1 MDQSL
6 EPNSKPDVEDAE
18 SETLEDLESHKRFLR
33 SYQSYPS
40 QPWNSETAGKLR
52 YLHDS
57 LQRKQTFSKLLLS
70 KCGGMDLDALCQQA
84 KDEYAK
90 LEGIYVRRMDSFS
103 ELANQDLKN
112 AAMDSLMLFHINPHE
127 SPPLVVHHKVGVND
141 DGKDVL
147 DSASFNVFPKNAW
160 KGIEGLEHFLPQD
173 MQEGDYSF
181 RTFSKRNYPLLSQDL
196 DRKGSP
202 NIRAMTTI
210 GSLGGIGHKSDS
222 DMDLQVIVDTDT
234 PVWQPWNDC
243 EFFLGFLSCFKRQV
257 IKTIAALN
265 PKSFKKLN
273 LQAKALL
280 QKRCHKGLAQQQLRI
295 IDMILPSTY
304 RNQLDKLLWKL
315 FVQLPHENQIT
326 VIQQSTTSLL
336 DSYPSFSLF
345 EKSLKTF
352 FPFLALNQNPSTKSD
367 HDSTLADFGY
377 LINQH
382 QREQTLVLEAQKEYS
397 TRMKVRIIESYL
409 TKKYPNTEIHLFLN
423 LLSNMREGRHTPF
436 IVSPEGSLAYA
447 SMLND
452 FLLNPAMMIAGSPP
466 MPFCIPNQLRP
477 LLRVGVLPDAD
488 WWVESDA
495 GISGK
500 FLMRRLAD
508 WGGIGLNRSL
518 VRKHAIPVFLRE
530 SEKVSHRNIPKAL
543 LNCWWVELLCTEES
557 SPSPTSLTKLLLDP
571 SEREMIKNP
580 PVGHPYLETLQK
592 MEEGFPQLTLDPW
605 WIKFTDLLTRFPH
618 KNVYKDIVFC
628 FAQHVRLTDII
639 EFSLRADPVR
649 LDRTSSWRKRAMVE
663 FYEHFFPNIGDR
675 LELMHF
681 AQGHDETAN
690 RIESR
695 LKKDFLNSMKRVEK
709 KLGFFGKRKILTNI
723 IYYFSNEGIQFD
735 DLKNTV
741 NEIGVILDPVVNQ
754 ISIEDNRVLTKLINK
769 MPLTRLER
777 LQAKEIY
784 KDRKQIKNTISVIQ
798 KKFASAKMD
807 DKKLKNCINKGRFQI
822 AGDTNENVIFKYH
835 FMRNFER
842 NSHQVQL
849 PVSKSLY
856 FPRALIL
863 ITYNP
868 KSSKWRFLSVIS
880 HREAWNF
887 GVEDGSNAAMMF
899 EESLVHGIARCVFSG
914 YVETNPP
921 RITAWQK
928 EAAQASTK
936 VSGNPFTLA
945 DVAEL
950 ADEIGGFFPKHKLQP
965 WEVLEDLHYVS
976 SVFVVCNVN
985 QFLMVSLVV
994 QDNLGE
1000 RFVTD
1005 FDLSDIKVDFHEKS
1019 ETDEDH
1025 KINAFFDRLQT
1036 AEARRRFLKSLEK
1049 LEAPL
1054 NPKHPP
1060 SYRIW
1065 VNPKNYSLTLDPKY
1079 RSIYINGIAKHIW
1092 PESGP
1097 LAPWSPEKA
1106 PENYEDYDTIGREA
1120 IASYKREQER
1130 IQKERLI
1137 RLSHIRSMSKDYL
1150 QKIKRAKEEQEQESV
1165 A

>member
-6 EPNSKPDVEDAE
+6 ESNSKPDIEVTE
-18 SETLEDLESHKRFLR
+18 SETLEDLESHKIFFR

-57 LQRKQTFSKLLLS
+57 LQRKQTFSKHLLS
-70 KCGGMDLDALCQQA
+70 NCSGMDLDALCQQA

-90 LEGIYVRRMDSFS
+90 LEEIYVQRMDSFS

-141 DGKDVL
+141 DGKDIQ

-160 KGIEGLEHFLPQD
+160 MGVEGLEHFLPQD

-181 RTFSKRNYPLLSQDL
+181 RTFTKRNYPLLSQDL
-196 DRKGSP
+196 NRKGSP

-222 DMDLQVIVDTDT
+222 DMDLQVIVDTD
-234 PVWQPWNDC
+234 PRVWQPWNDC
-243 EFFLGFLSCFKRQV
+243 EFFLVFLSCFKRNV
-257 IKTIAALN
+257 INTVTSLN
-265 PKSFKKLN
+265 PKSFKKLK
-273 LQAKALL
+273 LQTKALL
-280 QKRCHKGLAQQQLRI
+280 QKRYNKGLTQQQLRI
-295 IDMILPSTY
+295 IDIILPSTY
-304 RNQLDKLLWKL
+304 RNQLDNFLWKL

-336 DSYPSFSLF
+336 ESYPSFSLF
-345 EKSLKTF
+345 EKPLKTF
-352 FPFLALNQNPSTKSD
+352 FPFLELNPNTSINSD
-367 HDSTLADFGY
+367 HDSILEDFGY

-382 QREQTLVLEAQKEYS
+382 QREQALVLEAQKEYS
-397 TRMKVRIIESYL
+397 TRLKVRIIEGYL
-409 TKKYPNTEIHLFLN
+409 TKKYPNTEVHLFLN
-423 LLSNMREGRHTPF
+423 LLNNMREGKHTPF
-436 IVSPEGSLAYA
+436 VVSPEGSLAYA

-452 FLLNPAMMIAGSPP
+452 FLLNPAMMIAGSPS
-466 MPFCIPNQLRP
+466 MPFCIPKKLRP

-488 WWVESDA
+488 WWVKSDT

-500 FLMRRLAD
+500 LLMRKLAD

-518 VRKHAIPVFLRE
+518 VYKHAIPVFLRE

-557 SPSPTSLTKLLLDP
+557 SPSPTSLTKLLLSP
-571 SEREMIKNP
+571 SEREMLKKN
-580 PVGHPYLETLQK
+580 PVGHPYLECLQK

-605 WIKFTDLLTRFPH
+605 WIKFTDLLTRFPQ

-628 FAQHVRLTDII
+628 FAQHVRLTDIV
-639 EFSLRADPVR
+639 EFSMRADAVK
-649 LDRTSSWRKRAMVE
+649 LDRTSAWRKRAMVE
-663 FYEHFFPNIGDR
+663 FYELFFPNIRDR

-690 RIESR
+690 KIESR
-695 LKKDFLNSMKRVEK
+695 LKKSFLNSMKRVEK
-709 KLGFFGKRKILTNI
+709 KLGILGKRKTLTNI
-723 IYYFSNEGIQFD
+723 IYYFSNEGIKFD
-735 DLKNTV
+735 ELKNTV
-741 NEIGVILDPVVNQ
+741 NEIGVILDPVVNR
-754 ISIEDNRVLTKLINK
+754 ISIEDNRVLSKLKNK
-769 MPLTRLER
+769 IPLTRLER
-777 LQAKEIY
+777 LQAKSIY
-784 KDRKQIKNTISVIQ
+784 QDHQQIKNTIAIIN
-798 KKFASAKMD
+798 KKFNSANMD
-807 DKKLKNCINKGRFQI
+807 AMKLENCIQKGRFQV

-835 FMRNFER
+835 FMRNFKHHP
-842 NSHQVQL
+842 HQIRL
-849 PVSKSLY
+849 PISKSLY

-868 KSSKWRFLSVIS
+868 KSSKWRFLAVIS

-950 ADEIGGFFPKHKLQP
+950 ADEIGGFFSKHKLPP
-965 WEVLEDLHYVS
+965 WEVLENLHYVS
-976 SVFVVCNVN
+976 SVFVACNVN

-1005 FDLSDIKVDFHEKS
+1005 IDLSDIKVDFH
-1019 ETDEDH
+1019 
-1025 KINAFFDRLQT
+1025 
-1036 AEARRRFLKSLEK
+1036 
-1049 LEAPL
+1049 
-1054 NPKHPP
+1054 
-1060 SYRIW
+1060 
-1065 VNPKNYSLTLDPKY
+1065 
-1079 RSIYINGIAKHIW
+1079 
-1092 PESGP
+1092 
-1097 LAPWSPEKA
+1097 
-1106 PENYEDYDTIGREA
+1106 
-1120 IASYKREQER
+1120 
-1130 IQKERLI
+1130 
-1137 RLSHIRSMSKDYL
+1137 
-1150 QKIKRAKEEQEQESV
+1150 
-1165 A
+1165 